1 MSQKDENRNE
11 YFTPLEKLRKAIKD
25 LEDTKKS
32 REYEDCLNRINAVE
46 KESGLDY
53 PELERFV
60 RRMTHPMV
68 RHHNPYFEPF
78 DPELGNDTI
87 NYVKSLIPRGKDTN
101 TVLRNYIK
109 QVENIDRCQ
118 TIQREEIRRKVNRIK
133 IAVRALK
140 EDKKYVVGGIEYL
153 RAKKRFEDM
162 QQELDLPDLP
172 SFPTL
177 SRHTHTVKRSRSPRS
192 KSRSKSRSR
201 SRSRDR
207 RSRSRSRSKS
217 PKQGTKPA
225 PNWK

>member
-1 MSQKDENRNE
+1 MSQKDENRRE
-11 YFTPLEKLRKAIKD
+11 YTIPLENLRKAIKD

-60 RRMTHPMV
+60 RRMTHPMT
-68 RHHNPYFEPF
+68 RHHNPFFEPF

-87 NYVKSLIPRGKDTN
+87 NYIKRLIPRGKDTN
-101 TVLRNYIK
+101 TVLRSYIE
-109 QVENIDRCQ
+109 QVENINRCQ
-118 TIQREEIRRKVNRIK
+118 TIQRNEIRRKVNKIK
-133 IAVRALK
+133 IEVRLLREEK
-140 EDKKYVVGGIEYL
+140 SILPGGVEYEQ
-153 RAKKRFEDM
+153 AKKRFEDM
-162 QQELDLPDLP
+162 QRELDLPDLP

-225 PNWK
+225 PDW